1 LSWSHLVP
9 ADRAGT
15 TPAQRHKK
23 SVAVAPSL
31 LACDFSRLEDEIR
44 AVEKAGAEF
53 LHLDVMDGHFVNNIT
68 FGPVLVKAIA
78 KLASVA
84 LDTHLMIEHPDR
96 YIGPF
101 LDAGADI
108 LTIHVEASADPR
120 RDLRTIRARGK
131 KAGLSL
137 NPDTPL
143 SEVEPFIEELD
154 LLLVMSVVP
163 GFGGQSFIDSVLPD
177 LSKAAKLR
185 ERLGLTFAIE
195 IDGGINP
202 ETAARA
208 REAGAD
214 ILVAGTAIFRT
225 PDYRAAV
232 SAIRGPLGPLPRG

>member
-1 LSWSHLVP
+1 V
-9 ADRAGT
+9 
-15 TPAQRHKK
+15 
-23 SVAVAPSL
+23 

-44 AVEKAGAEF
+44 AVEGAGADF

-68 FGPVLVKAIA
+68 FGPVLVKAID
-78 KLASVA
+78 KLATVP

-108 LTIHVEASADPR
+108 LTIHVEASSDPR
-120 RDLRTIRARGK
+120 RDLRAIRARGK

-143 SEVEPFIEELD
+143 SNVEPFLEELD

-163 GFGGQSFIDSVLPD
+163 GFGGQSFIDTVLPD
-177 LSKAAKLR
+177 LARAAKLR
-185 ERLGLTFAIE
+185 DRLGLTFAIE

-202 ETAARA
+202 TTAVRS
-208 REAGAD
+208 RDAGAD
-214 ILVAGTAIFRT
+214 ILVAGTAVFGA
-225 PDYRAAV
+225 PDYATAIAAL
-232 SAIRGPLGPLPRG
+232 RGDPAP